1 MDIDRLTELIITPGI
16 PGREEMVRELIT
28 DYIKDTKKYDYMVD
42 DLGNIIL
49 EIGDGEPVIGM
60 AAHMDEIGLLITGSN
75 KDGTLNF
82 KKLGGIPEETLPG
95 RHIDVVSSHGDL
107 FDGVI
112 GIVPPHL
119 RSGNKPQTELCI
131 DVGADNEEE
140 LTDLGIEVLDYAVFK
155 KHISILN
162 DRYMAA
168 RSLDDRFGC
177 SILLDLIDNLN
188 PEKIKGK
195 LIIAWTVQEEIGLV
209 GGQALSNKYS
219 PELFFPVDSFACCS
233 KLTGSVKVGEGPVL
247 RMVDSRSVAS
257 YYTGKEI
264 MNLAK
269 SKEIPLQ
276 IGVTGGGTDGI
287 PFMQKGVKTV
297 PLSLAIK
304 YLHSEVEYMSFDD
317 YENLYKLLLEIVY
330 SL

>member
-28 DYIKDTKKYDYMVD
+28 GYISDSVKYDYKID
-42 DLGNIIL
+42 DLGNIII
-49 EIGDGEPVIGM
+49 EIGEGEPIIGL

-82 KKLGGIPEETLPG
+82 KKLGGIPDETLPG
-95 RHIDVVSSHGDL
+95 RHLDVVSSQGDL
-107 FDGVI
+107 LDGVI
-112 GIVPPHL
+112 GIAPPHL
-119 RSGNKPQTELCI
+119 RADNKHQNELCI
-131 DVGADNEEE
+131 DVGAENEKE
-140 LTDLGIEVLDYAVFK
+140 LAELGIEVLDYAVIK

-162 DRYMAA
+162 DKYIAA

-177 SILLDLIDNLN
+177 SLLLDLLDNLN
-188 PEKIKGK
+188 PEKINGK

-209 GGQALSNKYS
+209 GGQALSSHYS

-233 KLTGSVKVGEGPVL
+233 KMTGSVKVGNGPVL
-247 RMVDSRSVAS
+247 RMADSRSVAS
-257 YYTGKEI
+257 YNTGKDI
-264 MNLAK
+264 IKLAR
-269 SKEIPLQ
+269 SKDIPLQ

-304 YLHSEVEYMSFDD
+304 YLHSEVEYMSFED
-317 YENLYKLLLEIVY
+317 YENLYKLAMEIIY
-330 SL
+330 SF

>member
-28 DYIKDTKKYDYMVD
+28 EYINDSAKYEYTVD
-42 DLGNIIL
+42 DLGNIIVR
-49 EIGDGEPVIGM
+49 IGGGEPVVGF

-75 KDGTLNF
+75 KNGTLNF
-82 KKLGGIPEETLPG
+82 KKLGGIPDEILPG
-95 RHIDVVSSHGDL
+95 RHLDVVNSQGDL
-107 FDGVI
+107 LDGVI

-119 RSGNKPQTELCI
+119 RTDNNRQNDLCI
-131 DVGADNEEE
+131 DVGANNEKE
-140 LTDLGIEVLDYAVFK
+140 LAELGIEVLDYAVFK
-155 KHISILN
+155 KHISVLN
-162 DRYMAA
+162 NKYIAA

-177 SILLDLIDNLN
+177 SLLLDVLDNISTEKLKGTLIL
-188 PEKIKGK
+188 
-195 LIIAWTVQEEIGLV
+195 AWTVQEEIGLV
-209 GGQALSNKYS
+209 GGQALSNRYL

-233 KLTGSVKVGEGPVL
+233 KMTGSVEVGKGPVL
-247 RMVDSRSVAS
+247 RMADSRSVAS
-257 YYTGKEI
+257 YNTGKDLLD
-264 MNLAK
+264 LARAK
-269 SKEIPLQ
+269 NIPLQ

-304 YLHSEVEYMSFDD
+304 YLHSQVEYMSFED
-317 YENLYKLLLEIVY
+317 YDNLYKLIMEMIY